1 MRKFFTTTL
10 LIIMSVSVFSGYLL
24 AQGTTSV
31 SGTVTD
37 VTTGEALIGV
47 NVIVKGTITGTI
59 TDIEG
64 NFDLAVKQDP
74 PLTLQIS
81 MVGFG
86 TEEVEVTE
94 ASTSGVSVQL
104 SEAVLL
110 GQEIV
115 ISASRVEESI
125 LKSPVT
131 VEKMDILAIQQAAA
145 PNFFEQISHI
155 KGVQTTSSSLT
166 FNAINTRGFATIAN
180 TRFVSLVDGMDISAP
195 LLNFPTGN
203 LVGISELDAES
214 VELVPGAASALYG
227 PNAFNGILFMNSKS
241 PFDYQGFS
249 AQVKIGATN
258 SDAGGSHPLY
268 NASVRYAK
276 SFNDKFA
283 FKVNFSILDAT
294 DWLGT
299 DLTADRVTP
308 GNQPGAPNFD
318 GMNLYGDESPI
329 IFNIAAAT
337 GDPTFAPLGNMDLR
351 RTGHTE
357 EALLDNRDA
366 QSIKGDVALHYRLSN
381 KVEALYNYRYGGGS
395 SIYQG
400 SAKFVLRNFSQQF
413 HKLELKGDNFFV
425 RAYRTNTDDGDSYN
439 MDALGA
445 FVNERISPTSA
456 EWVPTYVQTYL
467 GALQGYVPGVP
478 GGDSDAAHA
487 AARASADAS
496 RNALSPSALQQII
509 EDTRNGDLQLDPNG
523 GAGFIEGSRLMH
535 GEFNY
540 NFKNQIDWAEIQVG
554 GNVRRY
560 SIFSGGTIFDEV
572 QNSDG
577 SFDRVL
583 IDEWGAY
590 TQISKNI
597 QDKLKLAASL
607 RFDKNENFDGQFN
620 PRFSAVY
627 SINEENSIRASFQ
640 TGFRNPDSQS
650 QFIWFPTG
658 AGILVGST
666 EANAG
671 RYNIHNGGAWTAGS
685 VAAFFGSGGS
695 FDQSTGDPIGGDAS
709 VLQTSNFD
717 FVSPEKLS
725 AIEIGYKGVIGGK
738 LLVDFNYYHNSY
750 EDFIA
755 QQTVFN
761 KVPVMRR
768 GNVVTGTDGSAITR
782 FRPYINST
790 ETVSSDGIG
799 LGLTWNMGQG
809 YTFGGSYNWADFS
822 LDAAESSEFE
832 AGFNTPNHRFNLS
845 LGNRNIGENIGFNV
859 SFRWQ
864 DEFLWQSAFG
874 EGNIPDYG
882 VFDFQLN
889 YKWEEIKSVIKIG
902 GTNLLG
908 GDYRSNIG
916 GGFVGSQY
924 YVSVTFDQFLN

>member
-1 MRKFFTTTL
+1 MRKFFTTAL
-10 LIIMSVSVFSGYLL
+10 LIVTVSIFSTYVL
-24 AQGTTSV
+24 AQGSTNV
-31 SGTVTD
+31 SGEVTD
-37 VTTGEALIGV
+37 GDTGEPLIGV
-47 NVIVKGTITGTI
+47 NVIVKGTIVGTI
-59 TDIEG
+59 TDLEG
-64 NFDLAVKQDP
+64 NFDLTVQRVP

-86 TEEVEVTE
+86 TEEVEITE
-94 ASTSGVSVQL
+94 ASTTGLRVQL
-104 SEAVLL
+104 SEAILL

-115 ISASRVEESI
+115 VSASRVEESI

-249 AQVKIGATN
+249 AQVKIGATD
-258 SDAGGSHPLY
+258 SEAGGSHPLY
-268 NASVRYAK
+268 NAAIRYAK
-276 SFNDKFA
+276 SFNDRFA

-294 DWLGT
+294 DWIGN
-299 DLTADRVTP
+299 DFVIDRVTP
-308 GNQPGAPNFD
+308 GNRPGAPNFD
-318 GMNLYGDESPI
+318 GMNLYGDEFPV

-337 GDPTFAPLGNMDLR
+337 GDPTYAPLGNLDLR
-351 RTGHTE
+351 RTGFSE
-357 EALLDNRDA
+357 EFLLDNRDA
-366 QSIKGDVALHYRLSN
+366 RSIKGDVALHYRLN
-381 KVEALYNYRYGGGS
+381 DKVEALYNYRYGGGS

-400 SAKFVLRNFSQQF
+400 SAKFVLRNFSQEF
-413 HKLELKGDNFFV
+413 HKFELKGDNFFV

-445 FVNERISPTSA
+445 FVNERIAPTSTV
-456 EWVPTYVQTYL
+456 WVPTYLQTYL
-467 GALQGYVPGVP
+467 LALQGYVPGVP
-478 GGDSDAAHA
+478 GGNASAAHN
-487 AARASADAS
+487 AARSTADAS
-496 RNALSPSALQQII
+496 RNSMSDSELQQII
-509 EDTRNGDLQLDPNG
+509 EDTRKGDLQLDPMG

-560 SIFSGGTIFDEV
+560 SIFSGGTIFDEE
-572 QNSDG
+572 QNADG

-583 IDEWGAY
+583 IDEWGVY

-597 QDKLKLAASL
+597 EDKLKLTGSI
-607 RFDKNENFDGQFN
+607 RYDKNENFDGQFN

-627 SINEENSIRASFQ
+627 SVNQENSIRASFQ

-666 EANAG
+666 EANAADYG
-671 RYNIHNGGAWTAGS
+671 IHNGGSYTGGS
-685 VAAFFGSGGS
+685 VGAFFASGGS
-695 FDQSTGDPIGGDAS
+695 FDQSNGDPLGGDPS
-709 VLQTSNFD
+709 LLQTADFD

-725 AIEIGYKGVIGGK
+725 AFEIGYKGVIGGDV
-738 LLVDFNYYHNSY
+738 LIDLNYYHNSY
-750 EDFIA
+750 KDFIA

-761 KVPVMRR
+761 KMPVMRR
-768 GNVVTGTDGSAITR
+768 GDVVRGTDGSPITR

-790 ETVSSDGIG
+790 ETVSSNGIG

-809 YTFGGSYNWADFS
+809 YTVGGSYNWADFT

-845 LGNRNIGENIGFNV
+845 LGNRNVGENIGFNV
-859 SFRWQ
+859 SYRWQ

-874 EGNIPDYG
+874 QGTIPDYG

-889 YKWEEIKSVIKIG
+889 YKWEEIKSVIKVG

-908 GDYRSNIG
+908 GDFRSNIG
-916 GGFVGSQY
+916 GGFVGTQY
-924 YVSVTFDQFLN
+924 YISITFDQFLN